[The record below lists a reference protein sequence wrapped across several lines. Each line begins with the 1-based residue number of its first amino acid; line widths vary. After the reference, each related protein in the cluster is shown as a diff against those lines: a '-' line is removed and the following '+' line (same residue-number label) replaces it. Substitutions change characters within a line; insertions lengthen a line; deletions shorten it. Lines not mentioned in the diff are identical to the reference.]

1 MRLVNLAFVAI
12 IIVTLFMVYDS
23 MADQQTVIMPDGSIM
38 ICTTDSTGIT
48 VCI

>member
-1 MRLVNLAFVAI
+1 MRLVNVAFVAI

-23 MADQQTVIMPDGSIM
+23 MAETIIMPDGTI
-38 ICTTDSTGIT
+38 IQCTTDSTGIT